1 MANICRTEITI
12 VASPEAIEGFVERF
26 EKCHSGKYPN
36 EENTPHIIDEFGA
49 KAELLIDRIG
59 SKWVQIYDDGIYHS
73 RANQCEFSLES
84 AWYPP
89 SDMILEMFRQ
99 LEEIDPEVKMYGK
112 YWDEGYKPIGMFEV
126 YYGIIIDV
134 EEELDVDEDMEYF
147 WDEVVEPA
155 FDGLQSRLDKKMKNI

>member
-1 MANICRTEITI
+1 M
-12 VASPEAIEGFVERF
+12 
-26 EKCHSGKYPN
+26 
-36 EENTPHIIDEFGA
+36 
-49 KAELLIDRIG
+49 LIDRIG